1 MNTFRKVKSLFSVLL
16 IILIIFSAYLY
27 SCSNTQSINL
37 SIFITLMAALLG
49 FIDGLEY
56 IIIKKSTK
64 IGYLICTLSILLP
77 IPIII
82 LTNAIS

>member
-1 MNTFRKVKSLFSVLL
+1 
-16 IILIIFSAYLY
+16 
-27 SCSNTQSINL
+27 
-37 SIFITLMAALLG
+37 MAALLG